1 MLAVAG
7 THVFFTA
14 GVVFGWASL
23 AEVLA
28 NEGAFCNGSDCSG
41 QAGGFAL
48 IFTLGTLGN
57 YTSNLPFGVL
67 LDRHGPQL
75 CCVVASLAQLAGA
88 LAMVAFSLGS
98 GYGFLAGGFFL
109 LGFGGPGIQMATF
122 HMAHLF
128 PNYSGSLIAGSTAL
142 FDAGTAVFAVFYAVT
157 QALPVDLASCWA
169 AYACIVL
176 LWPPVPFEAPAEGDD
191 APPLKPAAAP
201 APPLPPPLTQQLT
214 SPPYLYLI
222 CFASVHICRLN
233 FVVGTFQE
241 QVGSLGFDDAAVVR
255 FVGLFGAM
263 LPFGFVGMPLIGH
276 LLDRSS
282 PAVVFALVN
291 GVGIATALL
300 LLVPRSTATLC
311 AAMALVA
318 VGRQFVYSTFFAS
331 LHRIAGPNSYGLLAG
346 LGNLCVAATGALQP
360 VLTSLSTDYFAPW
373 GLYAFAPVNLLM
385 IAFELLLLT
394 QPLACWQERAAK
406 AAPAAQSPAVSGGG
420 EREGHTHSRGAGA
433 AALRVAL
440 LDDPR

>member
-169 AYACIVL
+169 AYACIV
-176 LWPPVPFEAPAEGDD
+176 
-191 APPLKPAAAP
+191 
-201 APPLPPPLTQQLT
+201 LPPPLTQQLT